1 MKIKIFSTVIL
12 LFMILSDLYSQEI
25 HGYVYEL
32 DKNKKE
38 VAIPGVNVYWE
49 NTSKGISTNAEGHF
63 ELMYPEKANQDHY
76 NLVISFI
83 GYKNDTL
90 LIERKQ
96 LKKKKNDG
104 DNDDHEHL
112 KIILSLNME
121 LQEIEI
127 ISKASGTH
135 YSRINPI
142 LTSEI
147 TGAELQKAACCNLS
161 ESFETNASVDVSY
174 SDAISGAKQIKLL
187 GLAGMYSQILIE
199 NLPNLRGLATS
210 YGLGYI
216 PGNWMESIQISKG
229 TSSVKNGYESISGQI
244 NVEFKKPDSD
254 EKFFFNTYINNFG
267 KLEGNINSAVK
278 VNDNWSTILLVHGE
292 NLQNKIDNNGDNFL
306 DIPLMKQY
314 NVLNRWKYTGHKNI
328 KGQFGIKILEEK
340 RSGGEIDFENFMD
353 VQNTDYYGFDI
364 NTKRYELF
372 TKSAYL
378 FNRSHTNI
386 ALVQSFIHHRQN
398 SFFGLN
404 NYDGIEDYYYA
415 NLMFQSYIGNTN
427 HTFTTGLSYVY
438 DNYDESLNDSLFSRK
453 EIVPGSFFE
462 YTYKNHDKLTVILSM
477 RADFHNIYGTF
488 LTPRFHFK
496 YNLNE
501 STILRGS
508 AGKGYRTPNVIAD
521 NNFLLIS
528 SRKLNISNDLKME
541 EAWNYGINL
550 TKYFKISSRELTF
563 NIEFYRTD
571 FVNQAIIDRDQDI
584 KSIYIY
590 NLNGKSYSN
599 SYQIEASYELFK
611 GFDILAAFRYN
622 DVKMTIN
629 NELVR
634 KPLVNKYKGLINL
647 SYATN
652 LNKWQF
658 DFTTQFNGDSRIPST
673 EGNPEMYRRDTES
686 PAYTII
692 NAQITKYFKKWEIY
706 IGGENLTNFKQD
718 DPIIAADD
726 PFGEYFDSSL
736 VWGPILGKKIYAGI
750 RIRIN

>member
-1 MKIKIFSTVIL
+1 
-12 LFMILSDLYSQEI
+12 MILSSSYSQEI
-25 HGYVYEL
+25 HGFVYEL
-32 DKNKKE
+32 DKNKSE

-49 NTSKGISTNAEGHF
+49 NTTKGISTDEKGHF
-63 ELMYPEKANQDHY
+63 ALMYPEKTKKDNF

-90 LIERKQ
+90 KIERKQ
-96 LKKKKNDG
+96 LENKNN
-104 DNDDHEHL
+104 DNDDYNHL
-112 KIILSLNME
+112 KIILSLNRE

-127 ISKASGTH
+127 ISKAYGAH
-135 YSRINPI
+135 YSRINTI

-147 TGAELQKAACCNLS
+147 TGTELRKAACCNLS
-161 ESFETNASVDVSY
+161 ESFETNASVDVSF

-187 GLAGMYSQILIE
+187 GLAGMYNQVLIE

-229 TSSVKNGYESISGQI
+229 TSSVKNGFESISGQI

-254 EKFFFNTYINNFG
+254 EKFFFNVYTNNFG
-267 KLEGNINSAVK
+267 KLEGNINSAFK
-278 VNDNWSTILLVHGE
+278 VNDNWSTIFLIHGE
-292 NLQNKIDNNGDNFL
+292 NLQNKTDNNQDDFL
-306 DIPLMKQY
+306 DIPLIKQF
-314 NVLNRWKYTGHKNI
+314 NVLNRWKYTGNKNI

-340 RSGGEIDFENFMD
+340 RSGGEMNFENFRD
-353 VQNTDYYGFDI
+353 TQNFDYYGFNI
-364 NTKRYELF
+364 NTKRYEFF

-378 FNRSHTNI
+378 FDRPLTNI
-386 ALVQSFIHHRQN
+386 ALIQSFIHHRQN

-404 NYDGIEDYYYA
+404 NYDGIEDNYYA

-427 HTFTTGLSYVY
+427 HTFTTGLSYIY
-438 DNYDESLNDSLFSRK
+438 DNYDESLNDSLFSRL
-453 EIVPGSFFE
+453 ESISGAFFE

-477 RADFHNIYGTF
+477 RSDFHNIYGTF
-488 LTPRFHFK
+488 FTPRFHFK
-496 YNLNE
+496 YDLNK

-508 AGKGYRTPNVIAD
+508 AGKGYRTPNIIAD
-521 NNFLLIS
+521 NFYLLAS
-528 SRKLNISNDLKME
+528 SRKLNFNNDIKME

-550 TKYFKISSRELTF
+550 TKYFKISSRDLTI
-563 NIEFYRTD
+563 NLEFYRTS
-571 FVNQAIIDRDQDI
+571 FVNQVIIDRDQDTRN
-584 KSIYIY
+584 IYIY
-590 NLNGKSYSN
+590 NLDGKSYSN

-611 GFDILAAFRYN
+611 GFDILAAIRYN

-629 NELVR
+629 NELLQ

-673 EGNPEMYRRDTES
+673 EGNPEAYRRYTES

-692 NAQITKYFKKWEIY
+692 NAQITRYFRKWEIY

-718 DPIIAADD
+718 NPIIAADN

-736 VWGPILGKKIYAGI
+736 VWGPIIGRKIYAGI
-750 RIRIN
+750 RLRIN

>member
-1 MKIKIFSTVIL
+1 MKTKIFSTVIL
-12 LFMILSDLYSQEI
+12 LLMILSSSYSQEI
-25 HGYVYEL
+25 HGFVYEL
-32 DKNKKE
+32 DKNKSE

-49 NTSKGISTNAEGHF
+49 NTTKGISTDEKGHF
-63 ELMYPEKANQDHY
+63 ALMYPEKTKKDNF

-90 LIERKQ
+90 KIERKQ
-96 LKKKKNDG
+96 LENKNN
-104 DNDDHEHL
+104 DNDDYNHL
-112 KIILSLNME
+112 KIILSLNRE

-127 ISKASGTH
+127 ISKAYGAH
-135 YSRINPI
+135 YSRINTI

-147 TGAELQKAACCNLS
+147 TGTELRKAACCNLS
-161 ESFETNASVDVSY
+161 ESFETNASVDVSF

-187 GLAGMYSQILIE
+187 GLAGMYNQVLIE

-229 TSSVKNGYESISGQI
+229 TSSVKNGFESISGQI

-254 EKFFFNTYINNFG
+254 EKFFFNVYTNNFG
-267 KLEGNINSAVK
+267 KLEGNINSAFK
-278 VNDNWSTILLVHGE
+278 VNDNWSTIFLIHGE
-292 NLQNKIDNNGDNFL
+292 NLQNKTDNNQDDFL
-306 DIPLMKQY
+306 DIPLIKQF
-314 NVLNRWKYTGHKNI
+314 NVLNRWKYTGNKNI

-340 RSGGEIDFENFMD
+340 RSGGEMNFENFRD
-353 VQNTDYYGFDI
+353 TQNFDYYGFNI
-364 NTKRYELF
+364 NTKRYEFF

-378 FNRSHTNI
+378 FDRPLTNI
-386 ALVQSFIHHRQN
+386 ALIQSFIHHRQN

-404 NYDGIEDYYYA
+404 NYDGIEDNYYA

-427 HTFTTGLSYVY
+427 HTFTTGLSYIY
-438 DNYDESLNDSLFSRK
+438 DNYDESLNDSLFSRL
-453 EIVPGSFFE
+453 ESISGAFFE

-477 RADFHNIYGTF
+477 RSDFHNIYGTF
-488 LTPRFHFK
+488 FTPRFHFK
-496 YNLNE
+496 YDLNK

-508 AGKGYRTPNVIAD
+508 AGKGYRTPNIIAD
-521 NNFLLIS
+521 NFYLLAS
-528 SRKLNISNDLKME
+528 SRKLNISNNIKME

-550 TKYFKISSRELTF
+550 TKYFKISSRDLTI
-563 NIEFYRTD
+563 NLEFYRTS
-571 FVNQAIIDRDQDI
+571 FVNQVIIDRDQDTRN
-584 KSIYIY
+584 IYIY
-590 NLNGKSYSN
+590 NLDGKSYSN

-611 GFDILAAFRYN
+611 GFDILAAIRYN

-629 NELVR
+629 NELLQ

-673 EGNPEMYRRDTES
+673 EGNPEAYRRYTES

-692 NAQITKYFKKWEIY
+692 NAQITRYFRKWEIY

-718 DPIIAADD
+718 NPIIAADN

-736 VWGPILGKKIYAGI
+736 VWGPIIGRKIYAGI
-750 RIRIN
+750 RLRIN